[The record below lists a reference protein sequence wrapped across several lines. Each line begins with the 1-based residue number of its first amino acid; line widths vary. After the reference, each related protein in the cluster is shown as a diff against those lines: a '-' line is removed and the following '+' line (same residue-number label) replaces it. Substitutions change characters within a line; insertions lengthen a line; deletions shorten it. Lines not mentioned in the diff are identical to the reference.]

1 MQAKPVGARKGEP
14 HRVKQAKQGE
24 PAQLTRHAKQWLITC
39 AGVAVLRRQGKA
51 LRDGVAG
58 SAAVTLAIARMLIP
72 LLEAASW
79 LGGQVSW
86 QGRWL
91 VGMLEA
97 AGIASEASM
106 G

>member
-1 MQAKPVGARKGEP
+1 M
-14 HRVKQAKQGE
+14 
-24 PAQLTRHAKQWLITC
+24 
-39 AGVAVLRRQGKA
+39 AVLRRQGKA